1 MAPSLLSSLLFIFTS
16 AVAGE
21 VNVTSITLG
30 QVSFYDRGLA
40 EASRCIISFCLS
52 VPGDIV
58 QLLIV
63 HVNVIKCRLTHL

>member
-21 VNVTSITLG
+21 VNVTTITLG

-40 EASRCIISFCLS
+40 EASAAISFCLS

-63 HVNVIKCRLTHL
+63 HVNVVKCRLTHL